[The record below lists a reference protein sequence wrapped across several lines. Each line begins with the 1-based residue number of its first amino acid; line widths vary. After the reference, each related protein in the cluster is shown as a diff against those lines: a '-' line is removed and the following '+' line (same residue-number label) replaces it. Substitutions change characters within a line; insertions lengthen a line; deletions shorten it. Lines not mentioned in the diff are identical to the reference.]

1 MPGANFQRVARD
13 HFQTLTRLLENPVA
27 FTKFQMN
34 RGEDRQSIVSRL
46 LKQGEDEEIVK
57 WSALA
62 MYGGGSDTTVGVL
75 EGFFLA
81 MVLFPDVQRK
91 AQAEMDDLFGK
102 PTLPTA
108 ADRERLP
115 YVNAIVKEA
124 LRWHTVAPFAIP
136 HRTDEDD
143 VINGFLIPKNAI
155 LLPNVWF
162 FNNESAIY
170 PNPRE
175 FQPERFLSSKPT
187 LEPGDVSFGFG
198 RRVCPGRL
206 VAETSIF
213 LMIAH
218 TLAVFDIKKPIG
230 DNGREFE
237 PDVGFTPGI
246 LSHPVSFAA
255 TFTPRSQEHEQLIV
269 DFEKAHP
276 FVKGDSAILANA
288 LQTT

>member
-1 MPGANFQRVARD
+1 M
-13 HFQTLTRLLENPVA
+13 
-27 FTKFQMN
+27 
-34 RGEDRQSIVSRL
+34 
-46 LKQGEDEEIVK
+46 
-57 WSALA
+57 
-62 MYGGGSDTTVGVL
+62 
-75 EGFFLA
+75 
-81 MVLFPDVQRK
+81 
-91 AQAEMDDLFGK
+91 
-102 PTLPTA
+102 
-108 ADRERLP
+108 
-115 YVNAIVKEA
+115 
-124 LRWHTVAPFAIP
+124 
-136 HRTDEDD
+136 
-143 VINGFLIPKNAI
+143 
-155 LLPNVWF
+155 
-162 FNNESAIY
+162 
-170 PNPRE
+170 
-175 FQPERFLSSKPT
+175 
-187 LEPGDVSFGFG
+187 SFGFG